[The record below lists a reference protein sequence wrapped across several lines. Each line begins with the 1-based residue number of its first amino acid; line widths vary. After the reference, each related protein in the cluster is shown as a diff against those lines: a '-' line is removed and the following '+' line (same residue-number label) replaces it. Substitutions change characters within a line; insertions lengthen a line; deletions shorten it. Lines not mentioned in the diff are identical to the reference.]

1 MTEPTARYKTWKLRA
16 LRYLKPAGIVLAILL
31 VLQVVTYFSSDFFL
45 RNYLKKKVAQASEE
59 KYEIDF
65 DRFYISLFARG
76 VIFEGLSLNP
86 VEEAFEELSDIPY
99 YKITVPKVSLT
110 RLFYLFGKREFQIGL
125 VKLSDPS
132 IEFKLQEDLEELLE
146 EGETSP
152 LMMLEE
158 EIKKTFGDLGL
169 REIRIKEL
177 LVDEAD
183 LLLKNFISQK
193 SIKVDHAD
201 IRVKDIQLL
210 QERSP
215 QTPFNAAG
223 FAIDLDNFEIL
234 LADSVHTIQ
243 ASEVHISS
251 LEQFIEAKKI
261 SISPDL
267 SKKSLSYFQVELANL
282 RLTDAD
288 VNKVFY
294 TSEVEV
300 GSLKLV
306 KPEFNLY
313 STPREVKSD
322 VGIFDLYELIAGI
335 LTSIQIADL
344 VIEKGKFTQRNI
356 DDPENHRI
364 KADRIDFEMKDV
376 YVGPNESLKKNQFF
390 YAQDAAVKL
399 HQVEIALGDEIHRV
413 TGDFVSLSSFD
424 DAIQVKDVRIL
435 PTAEAEEDEDLT
447 IFEIHV
453 PALDIQDS
461 NLKKIY
467 NQGIVDI
474 AEVMINSPEII
485 LRDVKTGNGNQ
496 KSFDLQALT
505 QDFLQAIYVG
515 RLEIKEGSLVVDN
528 NLRVR
533 QDSLSFGTVNLVLE
547 HFALDD
553 QAGKN
558 SKSIFLAEAL
568 QIELKDYALKLSD
581 NLHVFKASNVFLD
594 TKASIVRIEGFSIQ
608 PFDRDQI
615 QNVLDRYDKNT
626 VIDIYVPRF
635 LATGVDLNKAYF
647 GGVLNIKQIRVPS
660 PKINVYSY
668 RQRERSEDEKVE
680 KQDVLELL
688 QNYFTAVTVDSLILQ
703 RGSLNYENYVREN
716 IRTFSEDNVSIA
728 VKNFRIDQN
737 TRPEDFRLLFS
748 EEVDLGLNN
757 YVFSIADGK
766 YNIVADRIS
775 FNTAREEIIT
785 SNVQLRP
792 SNNVIDKTRISA
804 NIPSLS
810 FTGVDL
816 ERFLFDN
823 ELSLSKVKFSGS
835 SVNLLINKDFDDAD
849 EVESSRRRDRALPKT
864 INLINIDTVTAENAN
879 FNLSFR
885 ENGIRSEL
893 VDTGINL
900 SIYDF
905 MLDSA
910 TLSKGDISGFFGGL
924 SLAIDEFWLTLPD
937 SVHRV
942 TFTKV
947 ELDTRY
953 EGIFLNNLRIIPYTL
968 SGKPGIPVISGHIPT
983 ALIKTEAVSDVQFN
997 KDLLIS
1003 ELRLFRPD
1011 IEIFLDDVAKPEKE
1025 QEALEEGQEAKTVLE
1040 TIKVEEFEI
1049 VDGNLAF
1056 FDKNSSKEPQ
1066 HFKKL
1071 NITLKDLD
1079 IDLEDMSGFDQ
1090 AVLLKKEFKVSLPDY
1105 KFYTKDS
1112 MNVLTIGYALV
1123 SQDQI
1128 QLQNVSMKPR
1138 YGRFAYTRKMNQEI
1152 DVMEFSIPEV
1162 LIHFPNLER
1171 LAEKQELQAS
1181 LIEVIDLE
1189 ASIFR
1194 DKRYPLAEDQY
1205 KMMPQELMQQ
1215 VGFVAE
1221 VDTLQLINGMVRYTE
1236 FPEKGLVPGEIY
1248 FSELYAA
1255 LYPFHLGANPEDFS
1269 LDKSFILAMG
1279 KLNGAADISLQG
1291 QMRYQSPYPMQ
1302 INAQLGAFDFDLI
1315 NSILVPNAH
1324 AQVREGRVHGGDW
1337 SFTADNKDAR
1347 GSMVLMYND
1356 LRVDLLDER
1365 TLELGKG
1372 RKRIL
1377 TFVLNTF
1384 ALKSH
1389 NPRKFPRNTVK
1400 GSIYEPRDTEKFIF
1414 NYWWKTTFS
1423 GLKGTF
1429 GFGQSRPPKKL
1440 PVLKRKEEE

>member
-1 MTEPTARYKTWKLRA
+1 MTEAKPINSPWKIKA
-16 LRYLKPAGIVLAILL
+16 LRYLKPVGIVLAVLL

-45 RNYLKKKVAQASEE
+45 RNYLKKKVSQASEE

-76 VIFEGLSLNP
+76 VIFQGLTLNP
-86 VEEAFEELSDIPY
+86 VEDAFQGNPDIPY
-99 YKITVPKVSLT
+99 YKIAIPEISLT
-110 RLFYLFGKREFQIGL
+110 RIFYLFGKREFQIGL
-125 VKLSDPS
+125 IRLSNPS
-132 IEFKLQEDLEELLE
+132 IEFRLEEELEELLE
-146 EGETSP
+146 VGETSA
-152 LMMLEE
+152 LQLLEE
-158 EIKKTFGDLGL
+158 EIKKSFGDLGL
-169 REIRIKEL
+169 KEIRIKEL
-177 LVDEAD
+177 YVNEAD

-193 SIKVDHAD
+193 SIKVDHAN

-215 QTPFNAAG
+215 QTPFNAEG
-223 FAIDLDNFEIL
+223 FVLDLDNFEIL
-234 LADSVHTIQ
+234 LADSVHNIQ

-267 SKKSLSYFQVELANL
+267 SKESISYFQVELANL

-294 TSEVEV
+294 TSEVDV

-313 STPREVKSD
+313 STPKEIKSD
-322 VGIFDLYELIAGI
+322 KGIFDLYELIEGI
-335 LTSIQIADL
+335 LNAIQIQDL
-344 VIEKGKFTQRNI
+344 EIEEGKFTQRNI
-356 DDPENHRI
+356 SDPDNHRI
-364 KADRIDFEMKDV
+364 KAERIDFKMKDV
-376 YVGPNESLKKNQFF
+376 YVGPDESLKRNQFF
-390 YAQDAAVKL
+390 YAQDAAVEL
-399 HQVEIALGDEIHRV
+399 YMVELALGDEVHRV
-413 TGDFVSLSSFD
+413 TGGYVSLSSFD
-424 DAIQVKDVRIL
+424 DAIQMKEVRIS
-435 PTAEAEEDEDLT
+435 PTEEAEENEDLT

-453 PALDIQDS
+453 PELSIQDS
-461 NLKKIY
+461 KLKKIY

-474 AEVMINSPEII
+474 TEVMIDRPEII
-485 LRDVKTGNGNQ
+485 LRDVRTGNGAGNQ
-496 KSFDLQALT
+496 KPFDLQELT
-505 QDFLQAIYVG
+505 QDFLKAIYVD
-515 RLEIKEGSLVVDN
+515 RLEIREGSLVVDN
-528 NLRVR
+528 NIRVR
-533 QDSLSFGTVNLVLE
+533 QDSLSFGTVNLILE
-547 HFALDD
+547 KFALDENSEKE
-553 QAGKN
+553 GKG
-558 SKSIFLAEAL
+558 IFLADAL
-568 QIELKDYALKLSD
+568 QVELKDYALKLAD
-581 NLHVFKASNVFLD
+581 NLHVFKASSVFLD
-594 TKASIVRIEGFSIQ
+594 TKGSIVRIEGFSIS
-608 PFDRDQI
+608 PFDKGQVLNILDQ
-615 QNVLDRYDKNT
+615 YDKTT

-635 LATGVDLNKAYF
+635 LATGVDINKAYF
-647 GGVLNIKQIRVPS
+647 GGILNIKQIRVPS
-660 PKINVYSY
+660 PKINVYNY
-668 RQRERSEDEKVE
+668 RKRDREEEDKVE

-688 QNYFTAVTVDSLILQ
+688 QNYFTEVTVGSLILQ
-703 RGSLNYENYVREN
+703 KGSLNYENYVREK
-716 IRTFSEDNVSIA
+716 IRTFSEDNVTIA
-728 VKNFRIDQN
+728 VKNFRVDQN
-737 TRPEDFRLLFS
+737 TQPEDFRLLFS

-775 FNTAREEIIT
+775 FNTAREEIVT

-792 SNNVIDKTRISA
+792 SNNFIDKTRISA

-823 ELSLSKVKFSGS
+823 ELSLNKVKFSGS
-835 SVNLLINKDFDDAD
+835 SVNILVNKDYDEGEDA
-849 EVESSRRRDRALPKT
+849 EPSRRRDRTLPKT

-879 FNLSFR
+879 FNLSYR

-910 TLSKGDISGFFGGL
+910 SLSKGDISGFFGGL
-924 SLAIDEFWLTLPD
+924 SLSIDEFWLTLPD

-942 TFTKV
+942 TFSKV

-983 ALIKTEAVSDVQFN
+983 ALIKTEAIANVSLS
-997 KDLLIS
+997 KDLVIS

-1011 IEIFLDDVAKPEKE
+1011 IELFLDDVKRTPKTSE
-1025 QEALEEGQEAKTVLE
+1025 EAEEDKKSVLE
-1040 TIKVEEFEI
+1040 TILIEEFEI

-1071 NITLKDLD
+1071 NISLKDLD

-1090 AVLLKKEFKVSLPDY
+1090 AELLKKEFKVSLPDY
-1105 KFYTKDS
+1105 KLFTKDS
-1112 MNVLTIGYALV
+1112 MNVITIGFATI
-1123 SQDQI
+1123 SQNQI

-1138 YGRFAYTRKMNQEI
+1138 MGRFAYTRMKNQEI
-1152 DVMEFSIPEV
+1152 DVMELKVPEI
-1162 LIHFPNLER
+1162 LIHQPDLER
-1171 LAEKQELQAS
+1171 LAEKQELKAV
-1181 LIEVIDLE
+1181 LIELIDLE

-1194 DKRYPLAEDQY
+1194 DKRYPLPEDQY
-1205 KMMPQELMQQ
+1205 KMMPQELMKE
-1215 VGFVAE
+1215 VGIVAE
-1221 VDTLQLINGMVRYTE
+1221 IDTLQLINGFVKYTE

-1255 LYPFHLGANPEDFS
+1255 LYPFHLGKEPE
-1269 LDKSFILAMG
+1269 LYPLEKSFMLAMG
-1279 KLNGAADISLQG
+1279 KLNGEANISLQG
-1291 QMRYQSPYPMQ
+1291 QMSYKSPYPMQ
-1302 INAQLGAFDFDLI
+1302 INAQLGEFDFDMI
-1315 NSILVPNAH
+1315 NSILIPNAF
-1324 AQVREGRVHGGDW
+1324 ASVREGRVHGGDW
-1337 SFTADNKDAR
+1337 SFTADNKEAK
-1347 GSMVLMYND
+1347 GSMVLLYND

-1372 RKRIL
+1372 RRKIL

-1389 NPRKFPRNTVK
+1389 NPRKFPRTTVK
-1400 GSIYEPRDTEKFIF
+1400 GSIYEPRDAEKFIF

-1429 GFGQSRPPKKL
+1429 GFGQSKPPKKL